1 MYVVVEETRQI
12 GHLEN
17 VMFDETQVDESL
29 RQYAHEI
36 VHEIAECQKD
46 QVEDALAVDHLFAR
60 EYEYAEKIADKADVV
75 EFHLQTVT
83 HDELGNGRDV
93 GQDFFVVDAT
103 PKVIDRPIVG
113 VDCVVVVG
121 THHLHYGVR

>member
-17 VMFDETQVDESL
+17 VMFDETQVDENL
-29 RQYAHEI
+29 REYAHEI

-60 EYEYAEKIADKADVV
+60 EYEYAEEIADEADVV
-75 EFHLQTVT
+75 EFHLKAVT

-93 GQDFFVVDAT
+93 GEDFFVVGAT
-103 PKVIDRPIVG
+103 PKVIYRRIVG
-113 VDCVVVVG
+113 AHRVVG
-121 THHLHYGVR
+121 AHHHYGVR